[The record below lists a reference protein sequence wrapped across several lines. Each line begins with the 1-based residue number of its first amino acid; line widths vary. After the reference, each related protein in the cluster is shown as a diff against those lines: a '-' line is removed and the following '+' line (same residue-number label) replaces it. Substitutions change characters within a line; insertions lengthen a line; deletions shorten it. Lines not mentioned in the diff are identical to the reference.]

1 MLLQKSQG
9 KHSNTLNLPRLK
21 LTTNSRH
28 PYAPG
33 TSHEILLFTAAEEV
47 SSINKITIIATVI
60 KAFEPFTISPVLYVS
75 LQPTHPGAHPSE
87 AILKLYDRRFATD
100 IRGYYN
106 ANEWTASKESAYLEF
121 KAQDSALL
129 SRDDP
134 DFDSEVMSDGEREAF
149 IEKMC
154 QLYYGSEV
162 RAYRRLHDLQ
172 GVQIPKFYGTVILKD
187 VGGILIEYIPSFRLR
202 EIKEHLP
209 KETWDAIG
217 NGAVALVNLIS
228 DRGVLNSDVRLE
240 NILVT
245 TTDPPRVVMIDFGL
259 TRLRREDEGDEE
271 WRRAKKSQD
280 EEGAVGY
287 VFEKYSGGKFKYKPS
302 HRYRVFHEGEDSD

>member
-9 KHSNTLNLPRLK
+9 KHSNTLNLPRPK

-28 PYAPG
+28 PYTPG
-33 TSHEILLFTAAEEV
+33 TSHEILLSTAAEEV
-47 SSINKITIIATVI
+47 SSINKISIIATVI

-75 LQPTHPGAHPSE
+75 LQPTHLDAHPSQ

-100 IRGYYN
+100 IREYYN

-121 KAQDSALL
+121 KAQGGALS

-154 QLYYGSEV
+154 QLYYGSGV
-162 RAYRRLHDLQ
+162 RAYRHLHDIQ
-172 GVQIPKFYGTVILKD
+172 GVQIPKLYGTVTLKD
-187 VGGILIEYIPSFRLR
+187 VDGILIEYIPSFRLQ
-202 EIKEHLP
+202 EIKERLL

-217 NGAVALVNLIS
+217 NEAVALVNLI
-228 DRGVLNSDVRLE
+228 
-240 NILVT
+240 T

-271 WRRAKKSQD
+271 WRRAKKTQD

-287 VFEKYSGGKFKYKPS
+287 VFEKYSRGKFKYKPS
-302 HRYRVFHEGEDSD
+302 HRYRVFHEGGDSD